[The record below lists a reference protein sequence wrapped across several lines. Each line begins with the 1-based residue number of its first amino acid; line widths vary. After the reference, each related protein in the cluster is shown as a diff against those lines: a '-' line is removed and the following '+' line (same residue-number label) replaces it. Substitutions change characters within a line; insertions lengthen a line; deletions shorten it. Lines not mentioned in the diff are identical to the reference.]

1 MIKYKILLFLI
12 VSYFVLLGFSFKE
25 EITPEFLKE
34 LRLQYEKDP
43 SLWPKPEIDADVV
56 FKELGAIDFPYKA
69 KDSLEAARIA
79 LGKTLFFDPRLSGSK
94 QISCASCHEPELNWT
109 DGKRRAIGSDHL
121 MGNRNSPSIQ
131 NLANASGFMWD
142 GRHQTLEDQIADAIT
157 NPTEMAGNLEET
169 IAKVNS
175 IKGYQVLFAKAYGK
189 KKLNDFE
196 LRQSIAAFVKG
207 IKSRPTRF
215 DNFIL
220 GRKRALSD
228 QQILGL
234 HLFRTKAHCINCHNG
249 PLFTDEKFHNLG
261 FSNYGKK
268 GEDLGRYNFTKLK
281 DDVGK
286 FKTPSLR
293 DVMRTFPW
301 FHDGRFNEIEALLN
315 MYVAGMPQ
323 PKRTKDQQDD
333 PLFPQASPHLKKL
346 NITLEERT
354 AIISFLQAITSS
366 PFEFDRPTLPK

>member
-1 MIKYKILLFLI
+1 MI
-12 VSYFVLLGFSFKE
+12 SYFVLLGFSYKD
-25 EITPEFLKE
+25 EITPQFLKE

-43 SLWPKPEIDADVV
+43 SLWPKPEIDADVT
-56 FKELGAIDFPYKA
+56 FKELGAIEFPYKV
-69 KDSLEAARIA
+69 KDSAEAAKIA
-79 LGKTLFFDPRLSGSK
+79 LGKTLFFDPRLSGSR

-109 DGKRRAIGSDHL
+109 DGRRRSIGNDHL
-121 MGNRNSPSIQ
+121 SGIRNSPSIQ
-131 NLANASGFMWD
+131 NLANTSSFMWD
-142 GRHQTLEDQIADAIT
+142 GRHQTLEDQIADALT
-157 NPTEMAGNLEET
+157 NPIEMAANLKET
-169 IAKVNS
+169 TARINS
-175 IKGYQVLFAKAYGK
+175 IKGYQSLFVKAYHK
-189 KKLNDFE
+189 NKLSDFE
-196 LRQSIAAFVKG
+196 LRQSIAAFVKS

-215 DNFIL
+215 DNFVL

-234 HLFRTKAHCINCHNG
+234 HLFRTKARCVNCHNG

-261 FSNYGKK
+261 FSNYGRK
-268 GEDLGRYNFTKLK
+268 GEDLGRYNTTKLK
-281 DDVGK
+281 DDVAK

-323 PKRTKDQQDD
+323 PKRTKNQQDD

-346 NITLEERT
+346 EITLEERA

-366 PFEFDRPTLPK
+366 PLEFDRPSLPK